1 MRQLKGIKK
10 KLKEDALYVHVEGC
24 QTQTHT
30 TGFLGN
36 YKLKNGILI

>member
-1 MRQLKGIKK
+1 MSTWKDVSHTHTHTHTHTHR
-10 KLKEDALYVHVEGC
+10 H
-24 QTQTHT
+24 THT